1 MKKNMK
7 KNTNMNMKTDQAKQD
22 QDQSQVQVQEH
33 ATKMCTKQEQES
45 RLLSL
50 LTPPGQLHKAWTQFL
65 LEVLC
70 GLEEAGLIKRISP
83 VSPEDKKDQEAYEYE
98 YKYVTKN
105 LRRRRKVGS
114 IFRSSKKEGV
124 GHRKE
129 KKVPFIRLSGLWLEK
144 CGLLVGDKFLVFPKK
159 DQLLLKKTT
168 RCSDFLLLNEDEYKQ
183 EKKEADLS

>member
-1 MKKNMK
+1 MRKNM
-7 KNTNMNMKTDQAKQD
+7 NTNMNMKTDQAKQD
-22 QDQSQVQVQEH
+22 QDQGQVQVHEH
-33 ATKMCTKQEQES
+33 ATKICTKQEQES

-83 VSPEDKKDQEAYEYE
+83 VSPEDKKDQEECEYAYAYAYEYE

-114 IFRSSKKEGV
+114 IFRSSKKEGY
-124 GHRKE
+124 RKG
-129 KKVPFIRLSGLWLEK
+129 KRVPFIRLSGLWLEK

-183 EKKEADLS
+183 

>member
-1 MKKNMK
+1 MK
-7 KNTNMNMKTDQAKQD
+7 KNTSMSMNMNMNMKTDQAKQD
-22 QDQSQVQVQEH
+22 QDQSQVQEH
-33 ATKMCTKQEQES
+33 ATKICPKQEQES

-70 GLEEAGLIKRISP
+70 GLEKAGLIKRISP
-83 VSPEDKKDQEAYEYE
+83 EDKKDQEEYEYEYE
-98 YKYVTKN
+98 YKYVKKN

-114 IFRSSKKEGV
+114 IYRSSKKGY
-124 GHRKE
+124 RKG
-129 KKVPFIRLSGLWLEK
+129 KRVPFIRLSGLWLEK

-168 RCSDFLLLNEDEYKQ
+168 RCSDFLLLNEDEYEQ
-183 EKKEADLS
+183 EKKEVDLS

>member
-1 MKKNMK
+1 MK
-7 KNTNMNMKTDQAKQD
+7 KNTNMNMKTVQAKQD
-22 QDQSQVQVQEH
+22 QDQSQVQEH
-33 ATKMCTKQEQES
+33 ATKICPKQEQES
-45 RLLSL
+45 RLLGL

-83 VSPEDKKDQEAYEYE
+83 EDKKDQEAYEYE

-114 IFRSSKKEGV
+114 IYRSSKKV
-124 GHRKE
+124 GYRKE
-129 KKVPFIRLSGLWLEK
+129 KRVPFIRLSGLWLEK
-144 CGLLVGDKFLVFPKK
+144 CGLLVGDKFLVFPQK